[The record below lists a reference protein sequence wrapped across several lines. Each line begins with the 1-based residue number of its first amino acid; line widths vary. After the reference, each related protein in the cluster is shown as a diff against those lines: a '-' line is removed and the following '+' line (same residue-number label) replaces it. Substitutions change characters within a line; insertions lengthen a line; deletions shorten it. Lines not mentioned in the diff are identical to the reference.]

1 MCKVDGCISNLR
13 GGLGYCGKHYQRF
26 KKYGDPN
33 KGIKLQGSLEERF
46 WRFVNKSDENSCW
59 NWVGQ
64 KINGYGRISLGAK
77 SLASDGSHRVSWKMH
92 NKQDIPKGM
101 FVMHSCDNPSC
112 VNPKHLSL
120 GTPKDNSQ
128 DMIAKGRK
136 KIVIPIGEQNGKS
149 IINPEI
155 VRFIRS
161 SDLSHAELARQLN
174 ISNGCVRS
182 VRSKRTW
189 KHIE

>member
-1 MCKVDGCISNLR
+1 MCKVDGCISKLR
-13 GGLGYCGKHYQRF
+13 GGLGYCSKHYQRF
-26 KKYGDPN
+26 KKHGDPN
-33 KGIKLQGSLEERF
+33 KGIKLHGSIEERF
-46 WRFVNKSDENSCW
+46 WRFVDKSDDDSCW
-59 NWVGQ
+59 NWFGQ

-92 NKQDIPKGM
+92 NKQEIPKGM

-120 GTPKDNSQ
+120 GTPKDNSD

-136 KIVIPIGEQNGKS
+136 KQVIHIGEKNGKS
-149 IINPEI
+149 IIKPEI

>member
-1 MCKVDGCISNLR
+1 M
-13 GGLGYCGKHYQRF
+13 HYKRF
-26 KKYGDPN
+26 KKYGDPLF
-33 KGIKLQGSLEERF
+33 GIKNHASLEERF
-46 WRFVNKSDENSCW
+46 WRFVDKKSDDECW
-59 NWVGQ
+59 NWTGQ
-64 KINGYGRISLGAK
+64 KIKEYGRISLGSK
-77 SLASDGSHRVSWKMH
+77 SKGSDGAHRISWKIH
-92 NKQDIPKGM
+92 NNQDVPKGM

-112 VNPKHLSL
+112 VNPKHLSI
-120 GTPKDNSQ
+120 GTPKDNSD

-136 KIVIPIGEQNGKS
+136 KIVIPLGENNGKS
-149 IINPEI
+149 IINAEI
-155 VRFIRS
+155 VRFIRG